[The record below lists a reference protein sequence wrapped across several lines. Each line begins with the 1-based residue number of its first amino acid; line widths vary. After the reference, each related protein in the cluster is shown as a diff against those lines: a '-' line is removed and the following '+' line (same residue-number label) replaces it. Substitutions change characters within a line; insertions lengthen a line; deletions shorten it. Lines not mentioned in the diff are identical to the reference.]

1 MPYENLHVLLFW
13 SVATMKL
20 CCFRFLQ
27 EVLLK
32 MWQNVLFIFIIKC
45 CKPNKKYKKLLSFN
59 IWILI
64 VKYTKETK
72 IHLSREMSL
81 SFLGPSDSRIIMTSF
96 IVPHVCSLIV
106 FAKSI
111 EQPSLQIGT
120 LYLYFNLRN
129 PTLKSWIYL

>member
-1 MPYENLHVLLFW
+1 MYCLFLLS
-13 SVATMKL
+13 SVVNQTK
-20 CCFRFLQ
+20 
-27 EVLLK
+27 
-32 MWQNVLFIFIIKC
+32 N
-45 CKPNKKYKKLLSFN
+45 KKLLSFN

-72 IHLSREMSL
+72 IHLSHEMSL

-111 EQPSLQIGT
+111 EQIHNIINVENLSK
-120 LYLYFNLRN
+120 YLCKF
-129 PTLKSWIYL
+129 